1 MMVKVE
7 MPRAQWD
14 AVLVCLRELMDQGWI
29 VTALYNEI
37 IDQVDEQE
45 Y

>member
-7 MPRAQWD
+7 MPRANWD
-14 AVLVCLRELMDQGWI
+14 QVLTCLQELMSQGWI

>member
-7 MPRAQWD
+7 MPRGSWEE
-14 AVLVCLRELMDQGWI
+14 VLECIRILMDQGYI
-29 VTALYNEI
+29 LKALYNEI

>member
-1 MMVKVE
+1 MVKVE
-7 MPRAQWD
+7 MPRGQWD
-14 AVLVCLRELMDQGWI
+14 QVLECLRTLMDQGYI
-29 VTALYNEI
+29 VKALYNEI

>member
-1 MMVKVE
+1 MVKVE
-7 MPRAQWD
+7 MPRASWEE
-14 AVLVCLRELMDQGWI
+14 VLECLRMLMNQGYI
-29 VTALYNEI
+29 LKSLYNEI

>member
-1 MMVKVE
+1 MVKVE
-7 MPRAQWD
+7 MPRGQWD
-14 AVLVCLRELMDQGWI
+14 QVLECLRELMNQGYL
-29 VTALYNEI
+29 VKSLYNEI

>member
-1 MMVKVE
+1 MVKVE
-7 MPRAQWD
+7 MPRGQWD
-14 AVLVCLRELMDQGWI
+14 SVLVCLSELMNQGWI
-29 VTALYNEI
+29 VKGLYDEI

>member
-7 MPRAQWD
+7 MPRANWD
-14 AVLVCLRELMDQGWI
+14 QVLECLHTLMDQGYI
-29 VTALYNEI
+29 VKGLYNEI

>member
-1 MMVKVE
+1 MVKVE
-7 MPRAQWD
+7 MPRGDWD
-14 AVLVCLRELMDQGWI
+14 AVLTGLRELMDQGWI
-29 VTALYNEI
+29 VKSLYNDI